1 MKGIS
6 EEEEE
11 EECVSIQYS
20 MSLSLVAST
29 MMVAFGRQRLSVS
42 KNVNDV
48 FFSAATRRRGAS
60 SQRRRLLKKKK
71 SFVSSS
77 LYRAVNK
84 SRCDDDDDDDF
95 SSRGDSNGS
104 SKVVAAYRA
113 LPLDRHRRWSDPSS
127 SKLSSSHS
135 IEGRYVSSE
144 TAKKRVERAV
154 MGASRSCASLED
166 YARRIVYETKCIES
180 KIALTHE
187 AFSRC
192 LRGDIDVETT
202 TTTKEKEEEGKEQQQ
217 LPSRPARPDRP
228 NLVDPR
234 AVPSPKKTPL
244 SSHSAH
250 VMHTV
255 AHIELNAIDLAWDTV
270 ARFRGLP
277 KAFYLDFARVADDE
291 SRHLSW
297 CLQRL
302 EELGHE
308 YGDMDAHDM
317 LWLGCFESRGD
328 KLDRMCVVPMAQEA
342 RGLDAGPR
350 LREKLVGRGDNRS
363 AAIVERITKEE
374 LNHVAVGVH
383 WFREMCAREENIERG
398 NEEELGKRF
407 LSAVERCAPDVLRGP
422 FAHEEREK
430 AGMAREW
437 YDLSF
442 NRELHSRLEMMVKME
457 EANSSE

>member
-1 MKGIS
+1 M
-6 EEEEE
+6 
-11 EECVSIQYS
+11 
-20 MSLSLVAST
+20 
-29 MMVAFGRQRLSVS
+29 
-42 KNVNDV
+42 
-48 FFSAATRRRGAS
+48 
-60 SQRRRLLKKKK
+60 KK
-71 SFVSSS
+71 SFASSS
-77 LYRAVNK
+77 HRAVNE
-84 SRCDDDDDDDF
+84 SRGDDDD
-95 SSRGDSNGS
+95 SSRYSNAMS
-104 SKVVAAYRA
+104 SSVVAAYRA
-113 LPLDRHRRWSDPSS
+113 LPLDAHRRWSDPSKKEEEES
-127 SKLSSSHS
+127 SRSSSHS
-135 IEGRYVSSE
+135 PIEGRYVSSE

-154 MGASRSCASLED
+154 VGASRSCASLED

-192 LRGDIDVETT
+192 LRGDIDVETRERRKERT
-202 TTTKEKEEEGKEQQQ
+202 TKKEKEEEAKEPPQ

-457 EANSSE
+457 EAKSSE

>member
-1 MKGIS
+1 
-6 EEEEE
+6 
-11 EECVSIQYS
+11 
-20 MSLSLVAST
+20 MSLSLVAL
-29 MMVAFGRQRLSVS
+29 MAFCRQRLSVS
-42 KNVNDV
+42 KNVNV
-48 FFSAATRRRGAS
+48 FFSATTRRRGAS
-60 SQRRRLLKKKK
+60 SQRRRGGGLLKKKT

-77 LYRAVNK
+77 LYRAVNNK
-84 SRCDDDDDDDF
+84 SRYDDDDDF

-113 LPLDRHRRWSDPSS
+113 LPLDCHRRWSDPSS
-127 SKLSSSHS
+127 SKSSSSHS

-154 MGASRSCASLED
+154 VGASRSCASLED

-255 AHIELNAIDLAWDTV
+255 AHIELNAIDLAL

>member
-1 MKGIS
+1 
-6 EEEEE
+6 
-11 EECVSIQYS
+11 
-20 MSLSLVAST
+20 MSLSLVAL
-29 MMVAFGRQRLSVS
+29 MAFGQRLSS
-42 KNVNDV
+42 KNVV
-48 FFSAATRRRGAS
+48 FSWATRRGAS
-60 SQRRRLLKKKK
+60 SQRRRRGGFLKKK

-77 LYRAVNK
+77 LYRAVK
-84 SRCDDDDDDDF
+84 SRYDDDDDDD

-113 LPLDRHRRWSDPSS
+113 LPLDCHRRWSDPSS
-127 SKLSSSHS
+127 SSKSSSHS

-154 MGASRSCASLED
+154 VGASRSCASLED

-192 LRGDIDVETT
+192 LRGDIDVET

>member
-1 MKGIS
+1 
-6 EEEEE
+6 
-11 EECVSIQYS
+11 
-20 MSLSLVAST
+20 MSLSLVAVT
-29 MMVAFGRQRLSVS
+29 MAFGRQRLSVS

-84 SRCDDDDDDDF
+84 SRCDDDDDDDDF

-154 MGASRSCASLED
+154 VGASRSCASLED

>member
-1 MKGIS
+1 
-6 EEEEE
+6 
-11 EECVSIQYS
+11 
-20 MSLSLVAST
+20 MSLSLVAL
-29 MMVAFGRQRLSVS
+29 MMAFGRQHSLSVS
-42 KNVNDV
+42 KNVNNTV
-48 FFSAATRRRGAS
+48 FFSSATTRRRGAS
-60 SQRRRLLKKKK
+60 SSQRRRRRRLLKKKT

-77 LYRAVNK
+77 LYHRAVNNK
-84 SRCDDDDDDDF
+84 SRYDDDDDF
-95 SSRGDSNGS
+95 SSRGDSNNGS

-113 LPLDRHRRWSDPSS
+113 LPLDCHRRWSDPSS
-127 SKLSSSHS
+127 SKSSSHS

-154 MGASRSCASLED
+154 VGASRSCASLED

>member
-1 MKGIS
+1 
-6 EEEEE
+6 
-11 EECVSIQYS
+11 
-20 MSLSLVAST
+20 MSLSLVAVT
-29 MMVAFGRQRLSVS
+29 MAFGRQRLSVS

-60 SQRRRLLKKKK
+60 SQRRRLLREK

-84 SRCDDDDDDDF
+84 SRCDDDDDDDDF

-154 MGASRSCASLED
+154 VGASRSCASLED

>member
-1 MKGIS
+1 
-6 EEEEE
+6 
-11 EECVSIQYS
+11 
-20 MSLSLVAST
+20 MS
-29 MMVAFGRQRLSVS
+29 S
-42 KNVNDV
+42 K
-48 FFSAATRRRGAS
+48 
-60 SQRRRLLKKKK
+60 
-71 SFVSSS
+71 SSS
-77 LYRAVNK
+77 
-84 SRCDDDDDDDF
+84 
-95 SSRGDSNGS
+95 
-104 SKVVAAYRA
+104 
-113 LPLDRHRRWSDPSS
+113 
-127 SKLSSSHS
+127 SSSHS

-154 MGASRSCASLED
+154 VGASRSCASLED

>member
-1 MKGIS
+1 
-6 EEEEE
+6 
-11 EECVSIQYS
+11 
-20 MSLSLVAST
+20 MSLSLVAL
-29 MMVAFGRQRLSVS
+29 MAFGQRLSS
-42 KNVNDV
+42 KNVV
-48 FFSAATRRRGAS
+48 FSWATRRGAS
-60 SQRRRLLKKKK
+60 SQRRRGGGFLKKKK

-84 SRCDDDDDDDF
+84 SRYDDDDDF

-127 SKLSSSHS
+127 SSKSSSHS

-154 MGASRSCASLED
+154 VGASRSCASLED

-192 LRGDIDVETT
+192 LRGDIDVET

>member
-1 MKGIS
+1 
-6 EEEEE
+6 
-11 EECVSIQYS
+11 
-20 MSLSLVAST
+20 
-29 MMVAFGRQRLSVS
+29 MMAFGRQQSLSVS
-42 KNVNDV
+42 KNVNNV
-48 FFSAATRRRGAS
+48 FFSATTRRRGAS

-84 SRCDDDDDDDF
+84 SRCDDDDDDDDF

-113 LPLDRHRRWSDPSS
+113 LPLDCHRRWSDDPSMS
-127 SKLSSSHS
+127 SKSSPSSSHS

-154 MGASRSCASLED
+154 VGASRSCASLED

-192 LRGDIDVETT
+192 LRGDIDVET

>member
-1 MKGIS
+1 
-6 EEEEE
+6 
-11 EECVSIQYS
+11 
-20 MSLSLVAST
+20 MSLSLVALL
-29 MMVAFGRQRLSVS
+29 AFGQRLSS
-42 KNVNDV
+42 KNVV
-48 FFSAATRRRGAS
+48 FWATRRGAS
-60 SQRRRLLKKKK
+60 QRRRRRRLLKK

-77 LYRAVNK
+77 HRDAVN
-84 SRCDDDDDDDF
+84 SRYDDDDVDD
-95 SSRGDSNGS
+95 SSRYSNGS

-113 LPLDRHRRWSDPSS
+113 LPLDCHRRWSDPSS
-127 SKLSSSHS
+127 SKSSSHS

-154 MGASRSCASLED
+154 VGASRSCASLED

>member
-1 MKGIS
+1 
-6 EEEEE
+6 
-11 EECVSIQYS
+11 
-20 MSLSLVAST
+20 MSLSLVAVT
-29 MMVAFGRQRLSVS
+29 MAFGRQRLSVS

-84 SRCDDDDDDDF
+84 SRCDDDDDDDDDF

-127 SKLSSSHS
+127 TKLSSSHS

-154 MGASRSCASLED
+154 VGASRSCASLED

>member
-1 MKGIS
+1 MKN
-6 EEEEE
+6 EK
-11 EECVSIQYS
+11 
-20 MSLSLVAST
+20 T
-29 MMVAFGRQRLSVS
+29 
-42 KNVNDV
+42 
-48 FFSAATRRRGAS
+48 
-60 SQRRRLLKKKK
+60 

-77 LYRAVNK
+77 LYHRAVNTTK
-84 SRCDDDDDDDF
+84 SRYDDDDDDDF
-95 SSRGDSNGS
+95 SSSRGDSNDGSS

-113 LPLDRHRRWSDPSS
+113 LPLDCHRRWSDPSS
-127 SKLSSSHS
+127 SKSSSHS

>member
-1 MKGIS
+1 
-6 EEEEE
+6 
-11 EECVSIQYS
+11 
-20 MSLSLVAST
+20 MSLSLVAL
-29 MMVAFGRQRLSVS
+29 MAFGQRLSVS
-42 KNVNDV
+42 KNVNV
-48 FFSAATRRRGAS
+48 FFSATRRRGAS
-60 SQRRRLLKKKK
+60 SQRRRRRLLKKK

-84 SRCDDDDDDDF
+84 SRYDDDDDDD
-95 SSRGDSNGS
+95 SSLGDSNGS

-113 LPLDRHRRWSDPSS
+113 LPLDCHRRWSDPSS
-127 SKLSSSHS
+127 SKSASSHS

-154 MGASRSCASLED
+154 VGASRSCASLED

>member
-1 MKGIS
+1 M
-6 EEEEE
+6 
-11 EECVSIQYS
+11 
-20 MSLSLVAST
+20 
-29 MMVAFGRQRLSVS
+29 
-42 KNVNDV
+42 
-48 FFSAATRRRGAS
+48 
-60 SQRRRLLKKKK
+60 
-71 SFVSSS
+71 SSS
-77 LYRAVNK
+77 
-84 SRCDDDDDDDF
+84 
-95 SSRGDSNGS
+95 
-104 SKVVAAYRA
+104 VVAAYRA
-113 LPLDRHRRWSDPSS
+113 LPLDAHRRWSDPSKKEEEES
-127 SKLSSSHS
+127 SRSSSHRP

-154 MGASRSCASLED
+154 VGASRSCASLED

-192 LRGDIDVETT
+192 LRGDIDVETRERRKERT
-202 TTTKEKEEEGKEQQQ
+202 TKKEKEEEAKEPPQ

-457 EANSSE
+457 EAKSSE

>member
-1 MKGIS
+1 
-6 EEEEE
+6 
-11 EECVSIQYS
+11 
-20 MSLSLVAST
+20 MSLSLVALL
-29 MMVAFGRQRLSVS
+29 AFGQRLSS
-42 KNVNDV
+42 KNVV
-48 FFSAATRRRGAS
+48 FWATRRGAS
-60 SQRRRLLKKKK
+60 QRRRRRRLLKKY
-71 SFVSSS
+71 FVSSS
-77 LYRAVNK
+77 HRAVN
-84 SRCDDDDDDDF
+84 SRYDDDDDDD
-95 SSRGDSNGS
+95 SSRYSNGS

-113 LPLDRHRRWSDPSS
+113 LPLDCHRRWSDPSS
-127 SKLSSSHS
+127 SKSSSHL

-154 MGASRSCASLED
+154 VGASRSCASLED

-192 LRGDIDVETT
+192 LRGDIDVET

>member
-1 MKGIS
+1 
-6 EEEEE
+6 
-11 EECVSIQYS
+11 
-20 MSLSLVAST
+20 MSLSLVAL
-29 MMVAFGRQRLSVS
+29 MAFGRQRLSVS
-42 KNVNDV
+42 KNVNV
-48 FFSAATRRRGAS
+48 FFSATRRRGAS
-60 SQRRRLLKKKK
+60 SQRRRRRLLKKK

-84 SRCDDDDDDDF
+84 SRYDDDDDF

-113 LPLDRHRRWSDPSS
+113 LPLDCHRRWSDPSS
-127 SKLSSSHS
+127 SKSSSSHS

-154 MGASRSCASLED
+154 VGASRSCASLED

>member
-1 MKGIS
+1 
-6 EEEEE
+6 
-11 EECVSIQYS
+11 
-20 MSLSLVAST
+20 MSLSLVAL
-29 MMVAFGRQRLSVS
+29 MAFGQRLSS
-42 KNVNDV
+42 KNVV
-48 FFSAATRRRGAS
+48 FSWATRRGAS
-60 SQRRRLLKKKK
+60 SQRRRRGGFLKKK

-84 SRCDDDDDDDF
+84 SRYDDDDDF

-154 MGASRSCASLED
+154 VGASRSCASLED

>member
-1 MKGIS
+1 
-6 EEEEE
+6 
-11 EECVSIQYS
+11 
-20 MSLSLVAST
+20 MSLSLVAL
-29 MMVAFGRQRLSVS
+29 MAFCRQRLSVS
-42 KNVNDV
+42 KNVNV
-48 FFSAATRRRGAS
+48 FFSATTRRRGAS
-60 SQRRRLLKKKK
+60 SQRRRRRLLKKK

-77 LYRAVNK
+77 LYRAVNNK
-84 SRCDDDDDDDF
+84 SRYDDDDDF

-113 LPLDRHRRWSDPSS
+113 LPLDCHRRWSDPSS
-127 SKLSSSHS
+127 SKSSSSHS

-154 MGASRSCASLED
+154 VGASRSCASLED

-255 AHIELNAIDLAWDTV
+255 AHIELNAIDLAL

-374 LNHVAVGVH
+374 LG
-383 WFREMCAREENIERG
+383 
-398 NEEELGKRF
+398 
-407 LSAVERCAPDVLRGP
+407 
-422 FAHEEREK
+422 
-430 AGMAREW
+430 
-437 YDLSF
+437 
-442 NRELHSRLEMMVKME
+442 
-457 EANSSE
+457 

>member
-1 MKGIS
+1 
-6 EEEEE
+6 
-11 EECVSIQYS
+11 
-20 MSLSLVAST
+20 
-29 MMVAFGRQRLSVS
+29 
-42 KNVNDV
+42 
-48 FFSAATRRRGAS
+48 
-60 SQRRRLLKKKK
+60 
-71 SFVSSS
+71 
-77 LYRAVNK
+77 
-84 SRCDDDDDDDF
+84 
-95 SSRGDSNGS
+95 
-104 SKVVAAYRA
+104 
-113 LPLDRHRRWSDPSS
+113 
-127 SKLSSSHS
+127 
-135 IEGRYVSSE
+135 
-144 TAKKRVERAV
+144 

-202 TTTKEKEEEGKEQQQ
+202 TTLTTKEKEEEGKEQQQQ

>member
-1 MKGIS
+1 
-6 EEEEE
+6 
-11 EECVSIQYS
+11 
-20 MSLSLVAST
+20 MSLSLVAL
-29 MMVAFGRQRLSVS
+29 MMAFGRQQSLSVS
-42 KNVNDV
+42 KNVNNTV
-48 FFSAATRRRGAS
+48 FFSSATLTRRRGAS
-60 SQRRRLLKKKK
+60 SSQRRRRRRLLKKKT

-77 LYRAVNK
+77 LYYRAVNTTK
-84 SRCDDDDDDDF
+84 SRYDDDDDDF
-95 SSRGDSNGS
+95 SSSRGDSNDGS

-113 LPLDRHRRWSDPSS
+113 LPLDCHRRWSDPSMS
-127 SKLSSSHS
+127 SKSSSSSHS

-154 MGASRSCASLED
+154 VGASRSCASLED

>member
-1 MKGIS
+1 M
-6 EEEEE
+6 
-11 EECVSIQYS
+11 
-20 MSLSLVAST
+20 
-29 MMVAFGRQRLSVS
+29 
-42 KNVNDV
+42 
-48 FFSAATRRRGAS
+48 
-60 SQRRRLLKKKK
+60 KK
-71 SFVSSS
+71 SFASSS
-77 LYRAVNK
+77 HRAVNE
-84 SRCDDDDDDDF
+84 SRGDDDD
-95 SSRGDSNGS
+95 SSRYSNAMS
-104 SKVVAAYRA
+104 SSVVAAYRA
-113 LPLDRHRRWSDPSS
+113 LPLDAHRRWSDPSKKEEEES
-127 SKLSSSHS
+127 SRSSSHS

-154 MGASRSCASLED
+154 VGASRSCASLED

-192 LRGDIDVETT
+192 LRGDIDVETRERRKERT
-202 TTTKEKEEEGKEQQQ
+202 TKKEKEEEAKEPPQ

>member
-1 MKGIS
+1 
-6 EEEEE
+6 
-11 EECVSIQYS
+11 
-20 MSLSLVAST
+20 MSLSLVALL
-29 MMVAFGRQRLSVS
+29 AFGQRLSS
-42 KNVNDV
+42 KNVV
-48 FFSAATRRRGAS
+48 FWATSRGA
-60 SQRRRLLKKKK
+60 SQRRRRRRLLKK

-77 LYRAVNK
+77 HRDAVN
-84 SRCDDDDDDDF
+84 SRYDDDDDDD
-95 SSRGDSNGS
+95 SSRYSNGS

-113 LPLDRHRRWSDPSS
+113 LTLDCHRRWSDPSS
-127 SKLSSSHS
+127 SKSSSHS

-154 MGASRSCASLED
+154 VGASRSCASLED

>member
-1 MKGIS
+1 
-6 EEEEE
+6 
-11 EECVSIQYS
+11 
-20 MSLSLVAST
+20 MSLSLVALL
-29 MMVAFGRQRLSVS
+29 AFGQRLSS
-42 KNVNDV
+42 KNVV
-48 FFSAATRRRGAS
+48 FWATRRGAS
-60 SQRRRLLKKKK
+60 QRRRRRRLLKK

-77 LYRAVNK
+77 HHAVN
-84 SRCDDDDDDDF
+84 SRYDDDDDDD
-95 SSRGDSNGS
+95 SSRYSNGS

-113 LPLDRHRRWSDPSS
+113 LPLDCHRRWSDPSS
-127 SKLSSSHS
+127 SKSSSHS